1 MKIYENES
9 IESKLFRLK
18 EIIKI
23 LEELSRS
30 PKDKFVKEFQL
41 NNLAMFNLL
50 IGITIILDVGQ
61 HLLGKISG
69 KTAEEYKEIVRM
81 LGQEGIVPAK
91 FAEANIDMAKFRN
104 LMVHDY
110 DKIDEAMVHD
120 YLQKAPDVFREF
132 AEYFVEFMDKYADD
146 EGV

>member
-1 MKIYENES
+1 MKLYENES
-9 IESKLFRLK
+9 VESKLFRLK

-30 PKDKFVKEFQL
+30 SKDEFVKDFKL

-50 IGITIILDVGQ
+50 IGITIILDTGQ
-61 HLLGKISG
+61 YLLAKSTG
-69 KTAEEYKEIVRM
+69 KTAEEYKEAIRM
-81 LGQEGIVPAK
+81 LGEAGIISK
-91 FAEANIDMAKFRN
+91 EFALENADMAKFRN

-120 YLQKAPDVFREF
+120 YLQKAPDIFRQF
-132 AEYFVEFMDKYADD
+132 AKYFVEFMDKH
-146 EGV
+146 